1 MKQKIFNIP
10 VYIYFIVATLIILFL
25 YPREG
30 KFRYSFTEGRP
41 WPYGLLTAPFDFPIY
56 KTDAEIKQEEDSIN
70 RNFVPYFSLNAEVET
85 RRLEELNEKHFSADF
100 KRYIERTLRL
110 IYERGIVSVDD
121 YEFLKNGNYT
131 ILKVLQNNEAVPRY
145 VSELFTG
152 KSAYNY
158 LLDNIPLY
166 LSPSVL
172 SNLELNGFLHDNLT
186 YDEAMSAKVKQEE
199 YQRISPSSG
208 MVQAGEKI
216 IDRGEII
223 DPATFNI
230 LRSLKVVFERQGGTV
245 QRQVGLIIGLSI
257 LISGLMVCFFLYF
270 FYLRR
275 SIYKKRKDIFF
286 MLFILLLFVVFTEI
300 CISYNLFNIYVI
312 PYASIPVLIRTFF
325 DSRTAQMT
333 HLITILICSLMVSLA
348 FEFVF
353 IQLIVC
359 LVSIYVLKDLT
370 QRSQLVKCS
379 FYILMTYVALYL
391 GFLLLQDGDF
401 SGINWLMLLYFAI
414 NFIFVMFAYLFI
426 YILEKIFGYISNVT
440 LVELSD
446 INTPL
451 LQILSEKSPGTFQ
464 HSLQVSM
471 LGTAAATKV
480 RANPQLVRTGAL
492 YHDVG
497 KMNNP
502 GFFIENKMEGTDPHA
517 GLSLEQSARII
528 TSHVPDGVKI
538 AKQHKIP
545 EVIIKFIQTH
555 HGIGKAKYFY
565 NTFKNK
571 FPDKEVDESAFSY
584 SGTNPDTKETAI
596 LMMADSVEAASR
608 SLPDYSEKSV
618 RALVDKIIDG
628 QIADGLLSDAPLTF
642 QNISTIKE
650 VFIEKL
656 VSIYHS
662 RIVYPEL
669 NKKG

>member
-25 YPREG
+25 FPREG

-85 RRLEELNEKHFSADF
+85 RRLEELNELHFSADF
-100 KRYIERTLRL
+100 KRYIERTLHL

-131 ILKVLQNNEAVPRY
+131 ILKVLQNNEAVPRH
-145 VSELFTG
+145 VSELFTS
-152 KSAYNY
+152 KSAYNH
-158 LLDNIPLY
+158 LLDNIPLH
-166 LSPSVL
+166 LGPNVL
-172 SNLELNGFLHDNLT
+172 RNLELNGFLHDNLT
-186 YDEAMSAKVKQEE
+186 YDDAMSAKVKQEE

-230 LRSLKVVFERQGGTV
+230 LRSLKVVSERQGGTV

-257 LISGLMVCFFLYF
+257 LVSGLMACFFLYF

-275 SIYKKRKDIFF
+275 SIYKERKDVFF

-300 CISYNLFNIYVI
+300 CISYNLFNIYII

-325 DSRTAQMT
+325 DSRTAQTT
-333 HLITILICSLMVSLA
+333 HLITILICSLMVTLA
-348 FEFVF
+348 FEFVL

-379 FYILMTYVALYL
+379 FYILMTYVVLYL

-414 NFIFVMFAYLFI
+414 NFIFVMFAYPFI

-545 EVIIKFIQTH
+545 EAIVKFIQTH

-618 RALVDKIIDG
+618 RALVNKIIDG

-669 NKKG
+669 NKKE

>member
-628 QIADGLLSDAPLTF
+628 QIADGLLSNAPLTF

-669 NKKG
+669 NKKE